1 MLVLGVICF
10 KSRASFFSKF
20 YQTTI
25 QQNQER
31 TRVFSDRVM
40 KFIICCLEFQNLNVL
55 ICANAINSK
64 LNEVSQLSVS
74 SLFLLI
80 YD

>member
-1 MLVLGVICF
+1 MLVLGVILFQTSCF
-10 KSRASFFSKF
+10 FISKF

-64 LNEVSQLSVS
+64 LNEVSQLPVS

>member
-1 MLVLGVICF
+1 
-10 KSRASFFSKF
+10 
-20 YQTTI
+20 
-25 QQNQER
+25 
-31 TRVFSDRVM
+31 M

-64 LNEVSQLSVS
+64 LNEVSQLPLS